1 METHQLNTS
10 WTLWF
15 HKYNDDKWGI
25 DSYTKLCSINTIE
38 DYLVTLNV
46 LKPKYIQNGMFFFMR
61 NEIEPMWEAE
71 ENKDGGCFSFKIY
84 KQDLAETWK
93 TLTTKLINESLLKN
107 DDNHLLVNGL
117 SISPK
122 KTYSII
128 KLWIKGDTI
137 NDIKEIND
145 IDVLKESTPIY
156 KKHK

>member
-1 METHQLNTS
+1 
-10 WTLWF
+10 
-15 HKYNDDKWGI
+15 
-25 DSYTKLCSINTIE
+25 
-38 DYLVTLNV
+38 
-46 LKPKYIQNGMFFFMR
+46 MFFFMR

-128 KLWIKGDTI
+128 KLWIKGITI
-137 NDIKEIND
+137 NDVKEIND